1 MALPAVLRMF
11 RNARLQSFEIEVK
24 EIYKSA
30 QNTYLSKSISSL
42 PKDIAIYSNE
52 EYCSDTLEITG
63 NSNLK
68 YLVIV
73 DPEGNVTRLKATNGT
88 FFYDSGSQ
96 TDLKIETLVL
106 LVMKILL
113 IFQLVMKQ
121 LMKHQLVHHILNIL
135 IIHQL

>member
-52 EYCSDTLEITG
+52 AL
-63 NSNLK
+63 
-68 YLVIV
+68 
-73 DPEGNVTRLKATNGT
+73 
-88 FFYDSGSQ
+88 
-96 TDLKIETLVL
+96 
-106 LVMKILL
+106 
-113 IFQLVMKQ
+113 
-121 LMKHQLVHHILNIL
+121 
-135 IIHQL
+135 